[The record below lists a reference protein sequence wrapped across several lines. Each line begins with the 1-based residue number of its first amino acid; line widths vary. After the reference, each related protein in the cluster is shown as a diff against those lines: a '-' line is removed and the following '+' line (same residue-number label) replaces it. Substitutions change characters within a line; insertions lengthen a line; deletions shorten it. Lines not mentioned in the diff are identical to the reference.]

1 MKADRPATFVGDSM
15 AAAVGGGGGRAV
27 SVREKR
33 PGEARH
39 TTRRRGGSR
48 WEGVGGWAGG
58 GQRREEAVAG
68 RRRSRAVE
76 VCLAGGGQVLSEALW
91 KVADGYGWDEPGLPG
106 VPVGASGCQ
115 WVPVPG
121 ASAE

>member
-1 MKADRPATFVGDSM
+1 
-15 AAAVGGGGGRAV
+15 V
-27 SVREKR
+27 SVRETR

-48 WEGVGGWAGG
+48 WEGVVGERRAEAGA
-58 GQRREEAVAG
+58 GQ
-68 RRRSRAVE
+68 RRSRAGEACV
-76 VCLAGGGQVLSEALW
+76 AGGGQVLSEALW
-91 KVADGYGWDEPGLPG
+91 KVADGYGWGEPGPPG
-106 VPVGASGCQ
+106 VPVGASGGQ